1 MHPWH
6 DIPPR
11 PDNPEDMN
19 VVVEVPKLGRVKYE
33 LDKASGLLR
42 VDRILY
48 SAVHYPANYGFVP
61 RTYCDDKDPLDV
73 LVLSSEPV
81 VPMALVRARPIG
93 LMRMA
98 DEGSQDDKL
107 IAVHVDDPAFREY
120 TDLAQLPKHVG
131 REIKR
136 FFEDYKVLEKKKVVV
151 DDLLGPDA
159 ARVVLDDAIRSYLR
173 HEDALKETDIGRV
186 ALARRIERYLAAAG
200 GSVESTSDMR
210 VDEVLA
216 AEAADEANEA

>member
-6 DIPPR
+6 DIPWQA
-11 PDNPEDMN
+11 DNPQDMN

-61 RTYCDDKDPLDV
+61 RTYCDDGDPLDA

-81 VPMALVRARPIG
+81 VPMAIVRARPIG

-107 IAVHVDDPAFREY
+107 IAVHVDDPAFRDY
-120 TDLAQLPKHVG
+120 TSLDQLPKHVG

-136 FFEDYKVLEKKKVVV
+136 FFEDYKILEKKKVVV

-159 ARVVLDDAIRSYLR
+159 ARVVLDDAVRAYLR
-173 HEDALKETDIGRV
+173 SEAELKETDLGRV
-186 ALARRIERYLAAAG
+186 ALARRIQRYLDAG
-200 GSVESTSDMR
+200 GATASTADVR
-210 VDEVLA
+210 LDEEPLEDTP
-216 AEAADEANEA
+216 AEDEA

>member
-6 DIPPR
+6 DLPTR
-11 PDNPEDMN
+11 PDRPDAMN

-33 LDKASGLLR
+33 LDKTSGLLR

-61 RTYCDDKDPLDV
+61 RTYCDDGDPLDA

-81 VPMALVRARPIG
+81 VPMAMVRARPIG
-93 LMRMA
+93 LMRMF
-98 DEGSQDDKL
+98 DEGAQDDKL
-107 IAVHVDDPAFREY
+107 IAVHIDDPAFQQY
-120 TDLAQLPKHVG
+120 TDLAQLPVHVG

-136 FFEDYKVLEKKKVVV
+136 FFEDYKVLEKKKVEV

-159 ARVVLDDAIRSYLR
+159 ARVVLEDAIRAYAKS
-173 HEDALKETDIGRV
+173 EEKLKATDIGRV
-186 ALARRIERYLAAAG
+186 RLEERIKRTMDRWAEDR
-200 GSVESTSDMR
+200 EM
-210 VDEVLA
+210 
-216 AEAADEANEA
+216 EAAQ

>member
-6 DIPPR
+6 DIPAR
-11 PDNPEDMN
+11 ADDSDAMN

-61 RTYCDDKDPLDV
+61 RTYCDDGDPLDA

-81 VPMALVRARPIG
+81 VPMAIVRARPIG

-98 DEGSQDDKL
+98 DEGAQDDKL
-107 IAVHVDDPAFREY
+107 IAVHVDDPAFKGY
-120 TDLAQLPKHVG
+120 TDLSQLPAHVG
-131 REIKR
+131 REIRR
-136 FFEDYKVLEKKKVVV
+136 FFLDYKVLEKKNVVV
-151 DDLLGPDA
+151 DDLMGPDA
-159 ARVVLDDAIRSYLR
+159 AKVVLEDAIRFYSR
-173 HEDALKETDIGRV
+173 EEVRLKETDLGRL
-186 ALARRIERYLAAAG
+186 ALQNRIRRMLDADQQEAAG
-200 GSVESTSDMR
+200 NITQGLPVI
-210 VDEVLA
+210 
-216 AEAADEANEA
+216 DEA

>member
-6 DIPPR
+6 DLPTRPENR
-11 PDNPEDMN
+11 PDAMN

-61 RTYCDDKDPLDV
+61 RTYCDDGDPLDA

-81 VPMALVRARPIG
+81 VPMAMVRARPIG
-93 LMRMA
+93 LMRMF
-98 DEGSQDDKL
+98 DEGAQDDKL
-107 IAVHVDDPAFREY
+107 IAVHIDDPAFQQY
-120 TDLAQLPKHVG
+120 TDLAQLPSHVG

-136 FFEDYKVLEKKKVVV
+136 FFEDYKVLEKKKVEV

-159 ARVVLDDAIRSYLR
+159 ARVVLEEAIRFYN
-173 HEDALKETDIGRV
+173 KERTRLERTDTARASLEESIQRL
-186 ALARRIERYLAAAG
+186 LAQG
-200 GSVESTSDMR
+200 D
-210 VDEVLA
+210 
-216 AEAADEANEA
+216 

>member
-6 DIPPR
+6 DLPTRPEPR
-11 PDNPEDMN
+11 SEAMN

-33 LDKASGLLR
+33 LDKSSGLLR

-61 RTYCDDKDPLDV
+61 RTYCDDGDPLDA

-81 VPMALVRARPIG
+81 VPMAMVRARPIG
-93 LMRMA
+93 LMRMF
-98 DEGSQDDKL
+98 DEGAQDDKL
-107 IAVHVDDPAFREY
+107 IAVHVDDPAFQQY
-120 TDLAQLPKHVG
+120 TDLSQLPSHVG

-136 FFEDYKVLEKKKVVV
+136 FFEDYKVLEKKKVEV

-159 ARVVLDDAIRSYLR
+159 ARVVLEDAIRAYAKEETRLKGTDVARVRLEERIKR
-173 HEDALKETDIGRV
+173 HLEKREDARTADV
-186 ALARRIERYLAAAG
+186 
-200 GSVESTSDMR
+200 
-210 VDEVLA
+210 VD
-216 AEAADEANEA
+216 